1 MKKMNWLLALL
12 AILFFGATS
21 DAIADEAKLISI
33 NFGPSAAKPDAT
45 ALGATGSNTWNLI
58 PVVQTGSTL
67 QFYDGKNSTATISAW
82 EASGTGSIT
91 IGEFSFYK
99 DKEKLPG
106 YLLMRNYTYT
116 YAGAGSF
123 TFSGLVPGTYNV
135 YVYTDSSNT
144 TTNKLSA
151 TASTSVGT
159 PYTAQ
164 IIGNDGSSY
173 STFVEGKNYLV
184 LPVTV
189 SSDGALTLTYTG
201 SGLSSDDIGRI
212 QGLELQPVP
221 EASTLSMLMIGG
233 AIIMIYIRRR
243 SNEESEATAA

>member
-1 MKKMNWLLALL
+1 MNWLITLL
-12 AILFFGATS
+12 AILFLGGTS
-21 DAIADEAKLISI
+21 EAIADEAKLISI
-33 NFGPSAAKPDAT
+33 NFGTSDAKPDVT
-45 ALGATGSNTWNLI
+45 ALGPTGSNAWNLFGE
-58 PVVQTGSTL
+58 VQTGIPL
-67 QFYDGKNSTATISAW
+67 QFYDGEYSTATISAW
-82 EASGTGSIT
+82 KASGTGSISV
-91 IGEFSFYK
+91 GEFSFYK
-99 DKEKLPG
+99 DKVKLPG
-106 YLLMRNYTYT
+106 YLLMKYYTYT

-189 SSDGALTLTYTG
+189 GSDGALTLTYTG
-201 SGLSSDDIGRI
+201 NGLSSDDIGRI

-233 AIIMIYIRRR
+233 AIIMIYTRRR